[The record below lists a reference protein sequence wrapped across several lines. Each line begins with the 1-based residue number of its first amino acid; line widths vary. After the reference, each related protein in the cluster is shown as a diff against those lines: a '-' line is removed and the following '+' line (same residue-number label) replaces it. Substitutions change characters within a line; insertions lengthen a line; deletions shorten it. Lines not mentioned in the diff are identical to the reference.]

1 MAKRKS
7 GVTVSDLRPG
17 QAYGFLYC
25 DVCGQECS
33 ADAGDYWNLPADYV
47 FACDHGAS
55 EGSVED
61 NLFGDVLPVNM
72 RLVRRETRLVGVR

>member
-1 MAKRKS
+1 VSKRAKK
-7 GVTVSDLRPG
+7 GVTVADLKPG

-33 ADAGDYWNLPADYV
+33 ADAGDYWNLPSDYV
-47 FACDHGAS
+47 FTCGHGEN
-55 EGSVED
+55 EGHD
-61 NLFGDVLPVNM
+61 YPM

>member
-1 MAKRKS
+1 MAKRAKKRKAQKR
-7 GVTVSDLRPG
+7 VTVADLKPG

-33 ADAGDYWNLPADYV
+33 ADSSDYWNLPSDYV
-47 FACDHGAS
+47 FTCGHGDGYPDHAETS
-55 EGSVED
+55 
-61 NLFGDVLPVNM
+61 M

>member
-1 MAKRKS
+1 MAKRAKK
-7 GVTVSDLRPG
+7 GVTVADLKPG

-33 ADAGDYWNLPADYV
+33 ADSGDYWNRRADSV
-47 FACDHGAS
+47 FVCDHGGPENS
-55 EGSVED
+55 DSD
-61 NLFGDVLPVNM
+61 MPPTNM

>member
-1 MAKRKS
+1 MGKRAKK
-7 GVTVSDLRPG
+7 GVTVADLKPG

-33 ADAGDYWNLPADYV
+33 ADTGDYWNLPSDYV
-47 FACDHGAS
+47 FTCGHGGEESSYPDHA
-55 EGSVED
+55 ET
-61 NLFGDVLPVNM
+61 NM

>member
-1 MAKRKS
+1 MAKRKK
-7 GVTVSDLRPG
+7 GVTVADLKPG
-17 QAYGFLYC
+17 QAYGFFYC

-47 FACDHGAS
+47 FTCGHGGEYPDHG
-55 EGSVED
+55 ET
-61 NLFGDVLPVNM
+61 PM

>member
-1 MAKRKS
+1 MAKRARKQ
-7 GVTVSDLRPG
+7 GVTVADLKPG

-33 ADAGDYWNLPADYV
+33 ADERDYSWQLPPDHVFTCCHGGDEEMGPPA
-47 FACDHGAS
+47 
-55 EGSVED
+55 
-61 NLFGDVLPVNM
+61 LM